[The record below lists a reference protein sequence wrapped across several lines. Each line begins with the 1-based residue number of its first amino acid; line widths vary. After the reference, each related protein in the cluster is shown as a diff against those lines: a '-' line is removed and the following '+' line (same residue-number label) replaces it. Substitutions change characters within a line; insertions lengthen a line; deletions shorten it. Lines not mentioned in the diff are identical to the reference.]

1 MEPIISKRGK
11 AIAWLLT
18 LVYFAS
24 YLMRKNFDIM
34 LARICS
40 DFVSSGAYSTIEAA
54 EKSVAIVSMIMTVTY
69 GAGQIICG
77 IIGDK
82 IKPQT
87 MLTCG
92 LSLAAI
98 CNIAMFFCPSVPF
111 MVAVWGINGFA
122 HSMLWPPIVRLMST
136 YLNDTEYGY
145 SSVRVSWGS
154 SIATIL
160 LYLLCPVALGFMSW
174 RTIILLCSVGGIG
187 VLIFWIVYKNR
198 LFTSDCIPISVT
210 SRSDTPSEKK
220 KTSRLPLY
228 VFIPLALIMLSILL
242 QGALRD
248 GVTNWTPSIL
258 SQTYGLPEESAIFYT
273 VVPSILSMISF
284 YVFDILYRRVF
295 KSEIVC
301 ASVIFIFSAIC
312 SFILYVSNIF
322 FPSVIVAVISVSLII
337 ACMHGV
343 NFMLITVVPKRFI
356 RFGKVSTFS
365 GLLNAWTYVGASI
378 ATPGFALLKEAS
390 AGSWNTGILV
400 WGIISMLGSAVCI
413 ASFPL
418 WRKFCK

>member
-1 MEPIISKRGK
+1 MQQIISKRGK

-18 LVYFAS
+18 LIYFAS

-34 LARICS
+34 LARITT

-54 EKSVAIVSMIMTVTY
+54 ESSVAIVSMIMTVTY

-77 IIGDK
+77 IIGDRV
-82 IKPQT
+82 KPQT

-92 LSLAAI
+92 LSLAAA
-98 CNIAMFFCPSVPF
+98 CNVAMFFCPSVPF

-136 YLNDTEYGY
+136 YLNDAEYGY

-160 LYLLCPVALGFMSW
+160 LYLLCPIALGFMSW
-174 RTIILLCSVGGIG
+174 RAIILLCSIGGTGI
-187 VLIFWIVYKNR
+187 LIFWVICQKRIFAN
-198 LFTSDCIPISVT
+198 DCIPT
-210 SRSDTPSEKK
+210 STVGQRETASDKK
-220 KTSRLPLY
+220 KRSRLPIY
-228 VFIPLALIMLSILL
+228 VFLPLALIMLSILL

-273 VVPSILSMISF
+273 VVPSVLSMISF
-284 YVFDILYRRVF
+284 YVFDILYRKVF

-301 ASVIFIFSAIC
+301 ASVIFIFSAAC

-322 FPSVIVAVISVSLII
+322 FPSVFIAVISVSLII

-343 NFMLITVVPKRFI
+343 NFMLITVVPKRFV

-378 ATPGFALLKEAS
+378 ATPGFALLKKAS
-390 AGSWNTGILV
+390 EGSWNTGILA
-400 WGIISMLGSAVCI
+400 WGIISILGAAVCI
-413 ASFPL
+413 ATFPL

>member
-1 MEPIISKRGK
+1 
-11 AIAWLLT
+11 
-18 LVYFAS
+18 
-24 YLMRKNFDIM
+24 
-34 LARICS
+34 
-40 DFVSSGAYSTIEAA
+40 
-54 EKSVAIVSMIMTVTY
+54 
-69 GAGQIICG
+69 
-77 IIGDK
+77 
-82 IKPQT
+82 
-87 MLTCG
+87 
-92 LSLAAI
+92 
-98 CNIAMFFCPSVPF
+98 
-111 MVAVWGINGFA
+111 
-122 HSMLWPPIVRLMST
+122 
-136 YLNDTEYGY
+136 
-145 SSVRVSWGS
+145 
-154 SIATIL
+154 
-160 LYLLCPVALGFMSW
+160 MSW

-210 SRSDTPSEKK
+210 SRSETPSEKK